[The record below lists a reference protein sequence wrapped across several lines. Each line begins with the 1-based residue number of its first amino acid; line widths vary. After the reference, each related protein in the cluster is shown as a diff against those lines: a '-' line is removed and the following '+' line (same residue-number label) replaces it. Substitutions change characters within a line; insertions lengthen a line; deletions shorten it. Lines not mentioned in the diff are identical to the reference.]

1 MENQEEH
8 LCEALNGANLVLLP
22 MAPFRNDVMAVG
34 NTSIEAGMLPG
45 ILGEDAILMAAT
57 FPETLE
63 TWFQEQGIRC
73 VSLLEQETFLL
84 RNAAVTAEGAV
95 SLALNHMNRVLY
107 GGKGLIIG
115 WGRIGK
121 LLAAKL
127 RGLGMDVTVA
137 VRNPE
142 QKELLMLLGYKT
154 TKTGTYAEGLSE
166 YDLIINT
173 VPKSILTEVQ
183 MDEVSET
190 ATLIELASAPGGFPE
205 KMRKRVIDGRGLPGK
220 TAPETAGEILADAVW
235 DCLMGKGVGLE

>member
-22 MAPFRNDVMAVG
+22 MAPFRNDVITVG

-45 ILGEDAILMAAT
+45 ILGEDAILVTGT
-57 FPETLE
+57 FPEPLE
-63 TWFQEQGIRC
+63 AWFQEQGIRC
-73 VSLLEQETFLL
+73 VPLLEQESFLL

-107 GGKGLIIG
+107 AGKGLVIG

-127 RGLGMDVTVA
+127 RGLGMKVTVA

-142 QKELLMLLGYKT
+142 QKTLLELMGYQI
-154 TKTGTYAEGLSE
+154 TKTGTYAEGLAE

-173 VPKSILTEVQ
+173 VPTPIMTEVQ
-183 MDEVSET
+183 MNEVSER

-220 TAPETAGEILADAVW
+220 TAPETAGEILADGVF
-235 DCLMGKGVGLE
+235 DCLAGKGVGLE